1 MSVLLAIF
9 ANRIPKSTYMTR
21 KLITLAVAAA
31 FAATA
36 AASPVIPRDE
46 AIEKKVEQTLA
57 RMTLDEKIGQMTE
70 LTIDLICH
78 LDKDGNLVY
87 HPGML
92 DTIIGKYKVGS
103 ILNTPQHSL
112 TPQQWEE
119 LIGKI
124 QDASMKTMGI
134 PTIYGLD
141 QNHGTTYTTGGT
153 LFPQNIAVAAT
164 FNPELAER
172 AAAITAYETRA
183 SACPWTYSPTVDLVR
198 HAAWPR
204 VWENFGEDPYL
215 SGQMGGAQIRG
226 FQGTDPN
233 HLGKD
238 KIATSVKHYM
248 GYSVPFSGQ
257 DRTPAVISEADL
269 REKHFA
275 PFLECLK
282 NGALTIMV
290 NSSSING
297 IPTHANKRLLTG
309 WLKDELG
316 WDGMI
321 VTDWADIN
329 NLYQRERIAKD
340 KKEAI
345 AMAINAGIDMAMEPY
360 QWDYCTLLKELV
372 EEGTVPM
379 ERIDDATRRVLRLKY
394 RLGLFDD
401 PMTRIK
407 DYPDFASEEHSLA
420 ARETAIESA
429 ILLKNEGDIL
439 PLKQGTKILVTGPN
453 ANSMR
458 SLNGGWTVTWQGKL
472 NPGELD
478 SHNTILE
485 AMRERFGAGNV
496 NYVPG
501 VLYDETGDYRAE
513 LTPDFDAVT
522 RSAAAADVI
531 VACIG
536 ENSYCETPG
545 NIDDITISPNQAQLV
560 RVAAATGKPVV
571 LILNGGR
578 ARIISEIEPLARAVV
593 DILLPGNEGGNAL
606 AALLSGDANFSGR
619 LPYTYPR
626 HVNAL
631 STYDYKAS
639 EKVGTMAGA
648 YDYNADVKVQW
659 PFGFGKSYTTFAYGE
674 LKPSATEFRNGD
686 TLDFTIDVTNTGDRE
701 GKETVMLYSSDLVAS
716 QCVPDNR
723 RLRAFEKISLKPGE
737 TRTVTLSIPAS
748 DLAYVGADGR
758 WLLEK
763 GDFKIQV
770 GDKVA
775 DVICTETYLWDTPNR

>member
-1 MSVLLAIF
+1 MIQ
-9 ANRIPKSTYMTR
+9 R
-21 KLITLAVAAA
+21 LIIAAA
-31 FAATA
+31 VTA
-36 AASPVIPRDE
+36 LSVTALAGPVIPRDE
-46 AIEKKVEQTLA
+46 ALEQKVEATLSK
-57 RMTLDEKIGQMTE
+57 MTLDEKIGQMTE
-70 LTIDLICH
+70 LAIDLIAH
-78 LDKDGNLVY
+78 RGPDGKLVY

-92 DTIIGKYKVGS
+92 DSIIGKYKVGS
-103 ILNTPQHSL
+103 ILNAPQHAL
-112 TPQQWEE
+112 TPKEWNEF
-119 LIGKI
+119 IGKL
-124 QDASMKTMGI
+124 QEASMREIGI
-134 PTIYGLD
+134 PCIYGLD
-141 QNHGTTYTTGGT
+141 QNHGTTYTQGGT
-153 LFPQNIAVAAT
+153 LFPQNINVAAT
-164 FNPELAER
+164 FNPALAEE

-183 SACPWTYSPTVDLVR
+183 TSCPWTYSPTVDLVR
-198 HAAWPR
+198 VASWPR

-215 SGQMGGAQIRG
+215 SGVMGGAQIRG

-233 HLGKD
+233 RLGKD

-297 IPTHANKRLLTG
+297 VPTHINKRLLTG
-309 WLKDELG
+309 WLKEELG

-329 NLYQRERIAKD
+329 NLWQREKVAKD

-372 EEGTVPM
+372 NEGTVPM
-379 ERIDDATRRVLRLKY
+379 SRIDDATRRVLRLKY
-394 RLGLFDD
+394 RLGLFDN
-401 PMTRIK
+401 PMTRLE
-407 DYPDFASEEHSLA
+407 DYPDFASSKHDAA
-420 ARETAIESA
+420 ARRAAVESMV
-429 ILLKNEGDIL
+429 LLKNDNNTL
-439 PLKQGTKILVTGPN
+439 PLKEGAKIFVTGPN

-458 SLNGGWTVTWQGKL
+458 SLNGGWSVTWQGKL
-472 NPGELD
+472 EPGDLD
-478 SHNTILE
+478 DKNTILE
-485 AMRERFGAGNV
+485 ALQNRFGKDNII
-496 NYVPG
+496 YVPT
-501 VLYDETGDYRAE
+501 VEYDETGSYE
-513 LTPDFDAVT
+513 SEKTPDFARLTD
-522 RSAAAADVI
+522 AAAKADVI
-531 VACIG
+531 VLCIG

-545 NIDDITISPNQAQLV
+545 NTDDLNLSANQKELV
-560 RVAAATGKPVV
+560 RRAAATDKPVV

-578 ARIISEIEPLARAVV
+578 GRIISDIEPLASAVV

-606 AALLSGDANFSGR
+606 ADLLSGDENFSGR

-626 HVNAL
+626 HVNSL

-639 EKVGTMAGA
+639 QKVGTMAGA
-648 YDYNADVKVQW
+648 YDYNADVTSQW
-659 PFGFGKSYTTFAYGE
+659 PFGYGMSYTTFEYTN
-674 LKPSATEFRNGD
+674 LRPSATEFKNGD
-686 TLDFTIDVTNTGDRE
+686 KLEFSIDVTNTGKRE

-723 RLRAFEKISLKPGE
+723 RLRAFEKINLKPGE

-748 DLAYVGADGR
+748 DLAYVGADGK

-763 GDFKIQV
+763 GDFKMQI
-770 GDKVA
+770 GDKTA
-775 DVICTETYLWDTPNR
+775 EITCTETYNWTTPNR

>member
-1 MSVLLAIF
+1 MIKKIL
-9 ANRIPKSTYMTR
+9 
-21 KLITLAVAAA
+21 TLVAAA
-31 FAATA
+31 AIGVAAAAT
-36 AASPVIPRDE
+36 PVIPRDE
-46 AIEKKVEQTLA
+46 AIEKKVEATLA
-57 RMTLDEKIGQMTE
+57 RMTLEEKIGQMTE

-87 HPGML
+87 HPGMI

-112 TPQQWEE
+112 TTAQWEE

-124 QDASMKTMGI
+124 QEASMKTMGI

-164 FNPELAER
+164 FNPSLAEQ

-204 VWENFGEDPYL
+204 VWENFGEDPCL
-215 SGQMGGAQIRG
+215 SGKMGGAQIRG

-275 PFLECLK
+275 PFLECLR

-297 IPTHANKRLLTG
+297 VPTHANKRLLTG

-329 NLYQRERIAKD
+329 NLYQRERIARD

-360 QWDYCTLLKELV
+360 RWDYCTLLKELV

-394 RLGLFDD
+394 RLGLFDE
-401 PMTRIK
+401 PVTRAK
-407 DYPDFASEEHSLA
+407 DYPAFASADHSRVALDA
-420 ARETAIESA
+420 ALESA
-429 ILLKNEGDIL
+429 ILLKNEAGVL
-439 PLKQGTKILVTGPN
+439 PLKKGQKILVTGPN

-472 NPGELD
+472 KPGELD
-478 SHNTILE
+478 SHNTIVE
-485 AMRERFGAGNV
+485 AMRERFGSDNV
-496 NYVPG
+496 SYVPG
-501 VLYDETGDYRAE
+501 VLYDEAGDYQAE
-513 LTPDFDAVT
+513 LAPDFDAVA
-522 RSAAAADVI
+522 RAARDADVI
-531 VACIG
+531 VACVG

-545 NIDDITISPNQAQLV
+545 NTSDLNLSANQKELV
-560 RVAAATGKPVV
+560 RVAAAGGKPVV
-571 LILNGGR
+571 LVLNEGR
-578 ARIISEIEPLARAVV
+578 ARIISDIEPLAQAVV
-593 DILLPGNEGGNAL
+593 DILLPGQEGGNAL
-606 AALLSGDANFSGR
+606 AALLAGDANFSGR

-639 EKVGTMAGA
+639 EKTGTMAGA

-659 PFGFGKSYTTFAYGE
+659 PFGFGKSYTTFAYGDIR
-674 LKPSATEFRNGD
+674 PSATTFRNGD
-686 TLDFTIDVTNTGDRE
+686 TLSFSVDVTNTGSRE
-701 GKETVMLYSSDLVAS
+701 GKETVMLFSSDLVAS

-723 RLRAFEKISLKPGE
+723 RLRAFDKISLRPGE
-737 TRTVTLSIPAS
+737 TKTVTLTIPAS
-748 DLAYVGADGR
+748 DLAYVGADGK
-758 WLLEK
+758 WILES
-763 GDFKIQV
+763 GDFKIQI

-775 DVICTETYLWDTPNR
+775 DVSCTETYVWPTPNR

>member
-1 MSVLLAIF
+1 MIQ
-9 ANRIPKSTYMTR
+9 R
-21 KLITLAVAAA
+21 LIIAAA
-31 FAATA
+31 VTA
-36 AASPVIPRDE
+36 LSVTALAGPVIPRDE
-46 AIEKKVEQTLA
+46 ALEQKVEATLSK
-57 RMTLDEKIGQMTE
+57 MTLDEKIGQMTE
-70 LTIDLICH
+70 LAIDLIAH
-78 LDKDGNLVY
+78 RGPDGKLVY

-92 DTIIGKYKVGS
+92 DSIIGKYKVGS
-103 ILNTPQHSL
+103 ILNAPQHAL
-112 TPQQWEE
+112 TPKEWNEF
-119 LIGKI
+119 IGKL
-124 QDASMKTMGI
+124 QEASMREIGI
-134 PTIYGLD
+134 PCIYGLD
-141 QNHGTTYTTGGT
+141 QNHGTTYTQGGT
-153 LFPQNIAVAAT
+153 LFPQNINVAAT
-164 FNPELAER
+164 FNPALAEE

-183 SACPWTYSPTVDLVR
+183 TSCPWTYSPTVDLVR
-198 HAAWPR
+198 VASWPR

-215 SGQMGGAQIRG
+215 SGVMGGAQIRG

-233 HLGKD
+233 RLGKD

-297 IPTHANKRLLTG
+297 VPTHINKRLLTG
-309 WLKDELG
+309 WLKEELG

-329 NLYQRERIAKD
+329 NLWQREKVAKD

-360 QWDYCTLLKELV
+360 QWDYCTMLKELV
-372 EEGTVPM
+372 NEGTVPM
-379 ERIDDATRRVLRLKY
+379 SRIDDATRRVLRLKY
-394 RLGLFDD
+394 RLGLFDN
-401 PMTRIK
+401 PMTRLE
-407 DYPDFASEEHSLA
+407 DYPDFASSKHDAA
-420 ARETAIESA
+420 ARRAAVESMV
-429 ILLKNEGDIL
+429 LLKNDNNTL
-439 PLKQGTKILVTGPN
+439 PLKEGAKIFVTGPN

-458 SLNGGWTVTWQGKL
+458 SLNGGWSVTWQGKL
-472 NPGELD
+472 EPGDLD
-478 SHNTILE
+478 DKNTILE
-485 AMRERFGAGNV
+485 ALQNRFGKN
-496 NYVPG
+496 NIIYVPT
-501 VLYDETGDYRAE
+501 VEYDETGSYE
-513 LTPDFDAVT
+513 SEKTPDFARLTD
-522 RSAAAADVI
+522 AAAKADVI
-531 VACIG
+531 VLCIG

-545 NIDDITISPNQAQLV
+545 NTDDLNLSANQKELV
-560 RVAAATGKPVV
+560 RRAAATDKPVV

-578 ARIISEIEPLARAVV
+578 GRIISDIEPLASAVV

-606 AALLSGDANFSGR
+606 ADLLSGDENFSGR

-626 HVNAL
+626 HVNSL

-639 EKVGTMAGA
+639 QKVGTMAGA
-648 YDYNADVKVQW
+648 YDYNADVTSQW
-659 PFGFGKSYTTFAYGE
+659 PFGYGMSYTTFEYTN
-674 LKPSATEFRNGD
+674 LRPSATEFKNGD
-686 TLDFTIDVTNTGDRE
+686 KLEFSIDVTNTGKRE

-723 RLRAFEKISLKPGE
+723 RLRAFEKINLKPGE

-748 DLAYVGADGR
+748 DLAYVGADGK

-763 GDFKIQV
+763 GDFKMQI
-770 GDKVA
+770 GDKTA
-775 DVICTETYLWDTPNR
+775 EITCTETYNWTTPNR